1 MLCVRRNEI
10 PADDAVRAGQWVADS
25 LVDEEERIPWPK
37 TLSTQLCSIIICSV
51 NSGLPR
57 ATTVAGSKQTNAKMM
72 RRVAVVDLDEFGRV
86 IERK

>member
-1 MLCVRRNEI
+1 VLCVRRNEI

-57 ATTVAGSKQTNAKMM
+57 ATTVAGSFCFGLVEGVFVSRISRCIA
-72 RRVAVVDLDEFGRV
+72 RSAVFSL
-86 IERK
+86 